1 MKKFFIIS
9 IVVVLA
15 VTLALVIKEKGLL
28 DKWLNKSAETM
39 ASEQSKEEV
48 KKKDIP
54 VEIVDMDG
62 FVFTVVKSAKVLA
75 SMEVGFK
82 ILVTA
87 DIKEDLT
94 LNRSLLR
101 ARINSIVYDYID
113 VYYDGKINLER
124 MKEYIIKQLKHFYG
138 KDKVVNVLYA
148 FYYMR
153 PAN

>member
-9 IVVVLA
+9 IVIVLA
-15 VTLALVIKEKGLL
+15 VTLSLVIKEKGLL
-28 DKWLNKSAETM
+28 DKWLKKGTETAAE
-39 ASEQSKEEV
+39 QPKEEV
-48 KKKDIP
+48 KKDIP

-82 ILVTA
+82 ILVAA

-101 ARINSIVYDYID
+101 ARINSIVYDYIEK
-113 VYYDGKINLER
+113 YYKEKIDLEQ
-124 MKEYIIKQLKHFYG
+124 MKEYVLNQLRHFYG
-138 KDKVVNVLYA
+138 KDKVINVLYA

-153 PAN
+153 PAL

>member
-15 VTLALVIKEKGLL
+15 VTLSLVIKERGLL
-28 DKWLNKSAETM
+28 DKWLKKGTET
-39 ASEQSKEEV
+39 SEEQPKEEV
-48 KKKDIP
+48 KKDVP
-54 VEIVDMDG
+54 TEIVDMDG
-62 FVFTVVKSAKVLA
+62 FVFTVVKSAKVLS
-75 SMEVGFK
+75 SMEVSFK
-82 ILVTA
+82 ILVVA

-113 VYYDGKINLER
+113 KYYNGKIDLER
-124 MKEYIIKQLKHFYG
+124 MKEYIIKHLRHFYG
-138 KDKVVNVLYA
+138 KDKIINVLYA

-153 PAN
+153 PAT